1 MKYLIKV
8 VLLLLTTMFSEI
20 LLAADCPA
28 LFKRLDKQSRA
39 IPSSAGKVKQQIAL
53 EQALFKAIDQCRK
66 FSGMFVLM
74 GELQIEMGQVPLAVV
89 YGRKSV
95 ELDSSYGRAY
105 KLLGSAKILNN
116 ESESGL
122 KVLRHA
128 YSIEPKNLNIKL
140 NLVSALIHNNK
151 FNEGLELVNK
161 VIEKNNPDHI
171 ATAYYLRSQ
180 AYKGKGLVIE
190 ADNDLKRAKNL
201 GFVTQ

>member
-1 MKYLIKV
+1 MKYLLKV

-20 LLAADCPA
+20 LLAADCQA
-28 LFKRLDKQSRA
+28 LFKKLDKQSRA

-53 EQALFKAIDQCRK
+53 EQALFKAIDQCRT

-95 ELDSSYGRAY
+95 ELDSNYGRAY
-105 KLLGSAKILNN
+105 KLLGSAKMLNN

-122 KVLRHA
+122 KALQHA

-140 NLVSALIHNNK
+140 NLVSALIHNTK

-180 AYKGKGLVIE
+180 AYKGKGMVIE